1 MVSAKAMSARICEG
15 CEGFCE
21 GRPSPINRM
30 HNQGLSSIVKGV
42 KGFLPPYMRARAHAR
57 AYAHIYGKNA
67 IQQPKNTL
75 HNLHNIHNCKENRE
89 LFGEGLKFAP
99 FTTFTNLVD
108 GVITAIHGLSDVLEA
123 I

>member
-42 KGFLPPYMRARAHAR
+42 KGFLPPYMRARVR
-57 AYAHIYGKNA
+57 TSMEK
-67 IQQPKNTL
+67 TRFS
-75 HNLHNIHNCKENRE
+75 NLKT
-89 LFGEGLKFAP
+89 P
-99 FTTFTNLVD
+99 FTTFTIFTIAKKTESYLVK
-108 GVITAIHGLSDVLEA
+108 G
-123 I
+123 